1 MTGFRFLHLADLHLE
16 TSFGGRAATRERLRR
31 AALEA
36 FENAVDYA
44 IDHQLHAVL
53 AAGDLYDDPVLSLQT
68 EFAIQRQVQRLDE
81 ANRARVRHFPLQARF
96 EVNEGAD
103 RCGSQLSKIEAA
115 ILDLAR
121 AGFTL
126 QRMLEVI
133 PEPDSEILR
142 AIESLADDE
151 LVTPL
156 D

>member
-1 MTGFRFLHLADLHLE
+1 MIGFEGGLLHYALIGSSTGMDALLRMLAWRDGAFEFHARLE
-16 TSFGGRAATRERLRR
+16 EVEVKDPPLPLE
-31 AALEA
+31 AALLEA
-36 FENAVDYA
+36 
-44 IDHQLHAVL
+44 
-53 AAGDLYDDPVLSLQT
+53 
-68 EFAIQRQVQRLDE
+68 VQRLDE

-142 AIESLADDE
+142 AVESLAADE